1 MILLILY
8 FGSLERDVSESV
20 SDNNFTESVLEI
32 EVSEFDICFFGLS
45 ILGISAGI
53 NLAFPQE
60 QKRNHWND

>member
-20 SDNNFTESVLEI
+20 SDNNFTKSVLEI
-32 EVSEFDICFFGLS
+32 EVSELDICFFGLS
-45 ILGISAGI
+45 ILGISGSI